1 MDAYQTIH
9 GIRVVK
15 EHEFED
21 VLFEFERSGQSTE
34 GIDSCLSEPIA
45 LEALAYLAE
54 VKRAKFSRRLGA
66 CTPGPRPSGERQQQW
81 LTDGPGSQMQ
91 QPQEV

>member
-45 LEALAYLAE
+45 LEALAYLGL
-54 VKRAKFSRRLGA
+54 R
-66 CTPGPRPSGERQQQW
+66 
-81 LTDGPGSQMQ
+81 
-91 QPQEV
+91 